1 MGRAAVEMDPP
12 PLPEPPVY
20 FPLRWE
26 STGEQWWY
34 ATPVD
39 LAAANGHYDLVRAL
53 LRVDS
58 NLLIKL
64 TSLRRIRRLE
74 TVWDDHPDFI
84 HAPRGRAAVARAL
97 FHDCEV
103 RGTNG
108 ANSLIRA
115 GYGGW
120 LLYTAAAAGDVEFI
134 EELLRREPFLVFGE
148 GEYGVTDILYA
159 AARSR
164 SNVVFTMILD
174 AALMGEEDQREG
186 KEVVEENVF
195 KGEIMSR
202 AVHAAARGGS
212 WEVLREILLQFGD
225 TLGCRDVQGCTV
237 LHAAAARG
245 QVEVVRNLVE
255 SLEITNCRD
264 NQGNTALHL
273 AAFRGH
279 LEVVKVLILASLSLS
294 SATNDAGDT
303 FLHMAVSGFR
313 TPGFRRLDR
322 QMELMKVLVSGQV
335 VCLAELINL
344 KNNEGRTALHL
355 AMIGNISCDLVELLM
370 SVPLI
375 DVNIRDLDGLTPLDL
390 LNLHPHSASSEI
402 LIKQLV
408 SAGGISNSCS
418 HSARNALT
426 SHLKMQSM
434 GSSPGTSFKIS
445 DAEIFL
451 YSGTENAYDPAEKA
465 CSVRSSSC
473 SNSNKSGEFSH
484 SEIMDMSPGPH
495 TIHKPSNSVTS
506 AARRLRNLLGWAYK
520 KGRSKKPGSEQTEK
534 DGTRSGWQHGGDE
547 ESMEDIHSWYDHQD
561 TPTPLRQRFST
572 TSLLNNKRTLAI
584 RSILPSPS
592 AKKRFAAGLMHGV
605 IQGMPSQSSSEPTS
619 SEKNKGVESDHENE
633 PSGCKTSVISEPSD
647 KLNSSNR
654 LMNQYFCFGAHGL
667 FTENQIPDQQ
677 GGHPYGRSIF
687 SEA

>member
-1 MGRAAVEMDPP
+1 MGRGAAEVDPP
-12 PLPEPPVY
+12 PPPEPPVY

-97 FHDCEV
+97 FHDCEA
-103 RGTNG
+103 RGRYE

-134 EELLRREPFLVFGE
+134 QELLRREPFLVFGE

-164 SNVVFTMILD
+164 SPVVFTVILD
-174 AALMGEEDQREG
+174 AALTGAESQGEGEEMEKD
-186 KEVVEENVF
+186 VF
-195 KGEIMSR
+195 EGEIMSR

-212 WEVLREILLQFGD
+212 WQVLRELLLQSGD
-225 TLGCRDVQGCTV
+225 VLGCRDVGGCTV

-245 QVEVVRNLVE
+245 QMEVVRNLVE
-255 SLEITNCRD
+255 SFEIIDSRD

-273 AAFRGH
+273 AAYRGH
-279 LEVVKVLILASLSLS
+279 LEVVKVLLLASPSS

-322 QMELMKVLVSGQV
+322 QMELMKELVSGQV
-335 VCLAELINL
+335 VCLGELINL
-344 KNNEGRTALHL
+344 RNSEGRTALHL
-355 AMIGNISCDLVELLM
+355 AMIENINCDLVELLI
-370 SVPLI
+370 SVPSI
-375 DVNIRDLDGLTPLDL
+375 DLNIYDLDGLTPLDL
-390 LNLHPHSASSEI
+390 LKLHPHSASSEI

-408 SAGGISNSCS
+408 SAGGVSNS
-418 HSARNALT
+418 HRRLARNVT
-426 SHLKMQSM
+426 SQLKMQSM
-434 GSSPGTSFKIS
+434 GSSPGTCFKIS

-451 YSGTENAYDPAEKA
+451 YSGTENACDPAEKA

-473 SNSNKSGEFSH
+473 SNSSKSGELSH
-484 SEIMDMSPGPH
+484 FDITDMSSGPP

-506 AARRLRNLLGWAYK
+506 AARRLKNLLGWPYK
-520 KGRSKKPGSEQTEK
+520 KGRSKQPGSEVQTAK
-534 DGTRSGWQHGGDE
+534 DGRSGWQHAGDE
-547 ESMEDIHSWYDHQD
+547 ESMEDKHSWYDRQD
-561 TPTPLRQRFST
+561 TPTPLRQRFSA
-572 TSLLNNKRTLAI
+572 TSLLNNKRTFAV

-592 AKKRFAAGLMHGV
+592 AKKRFAAGLTHGV
-605 IQGMPSQSSSEPTS
+605 IQGMPHLVLPSEPASKPSSSD
-619 SEKNKGVESDHENE
+619 KHEGHGNG
-633 PSGCKTSVISEPSD
+633 PSGYKTSISPEPCD
-647 KLNSSNR
+647 RLNSSNR

-677 GGHPYGRSIF
+677 EDHPCRRSIF